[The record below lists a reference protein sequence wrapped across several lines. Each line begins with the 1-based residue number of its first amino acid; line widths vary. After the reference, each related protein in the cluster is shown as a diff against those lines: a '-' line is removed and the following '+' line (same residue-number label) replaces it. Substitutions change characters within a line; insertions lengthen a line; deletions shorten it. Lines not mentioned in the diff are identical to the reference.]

1 MKKIK
6 KEDIITFL
14 IILSITCIIF
24 FPFLIGHYATD
35 TYHIYDIGYEKYA
48 ITYSLNDGR
57 IFMAVIGYIASK
69 INLKIELFV
78 IVTLFLALIVSCIA
92 VIILKKYIEEH
103 RRSDN
108 SFKKVLTTLLAYV
121 TIFNFMYIENLYF
134 VESFVMAIS
143 LLLFIISSKILVN
156 GDKNAIIKSLFLTI
170 LAVIFYQG
178 TVQVFFIMTFL
189 FTMLKNKE
197 NIKKMV
203 IDIVKCGGISL
214 ISVVLNII
222 LVKIIGFITG
232 LRQTRLGNIKN
243 IFYNLAVIITNTHKV
258 LIETCGLFPR
268 YLFLIFVFFI
278 VLLISIYVVK
288 TKENYS
294 TFLKVIFTVIF
305 CIISSSLTYILT
317 LTCFNA
323 GRLRFAIGAML
334 GIIFIIIYIETN
346 MFYANKVLKNIMIGI
361 IILYTIMDI
370 YSYLNLIYLHKRV
383 NEFEKC
389 ETEKIGEYINDYEY
403 KTNIEVKKVKKI
415 NASFKWKK
423 GYYPPGK
430 IISVITSIGIR
441 GNNESEGVINFYTKR
456 NLEKCNTTQQDT
468 IKYWESAPNNGYKCI
483 GDTLYV
489 EIYNF

>member
-1 MKKIK
+1 MKNIK
-6 KEDIITFL
+6 KEDIIPFL
-14 IILSITCIIF
+14 ITLSITCIIF
-24 FPFLIGHYATD
+24 FPFLTGHYATD

-78 IVTLFLALIVSCIA
+78 IATLFLALIVSCIA
-92 VIILKKYIEEH
+92 VIVLKKYIEEH
-103 RRSDN
+103 RKPDN
-108 SFKKVLTTLLAYV
+108 LFKKILTTLLAYI

-143 LLLFIISSKILVN
+143 LLLFIVSAKVLVDRN
-156 GDKNAIIKSLFLTI
+156 KNATLKSLLITA
-170 LAVIFYQG
+170 LAVMFYQG
-178 TVQVFFIMTFL
+178 TIQIFIIMTVL
-189 FTMLKNKE
+189 FTILKNKE
-197 NIKKMV
+197 RIKEIIIDV
-203 IDIVKCGGISL
+203 IKCGVVSFC
-214 ISVVLNII
+214 SVIFNII
-222 LVKIIGFITG
+222 LVKIIGVITG
-232 LRQTRLGNIKN
+232 LEQTRLGSVKS
-243 IFYNLAVIITNTHKV
+243 IFYNINVIFANTHKI
-258 LIETCGLFPR
+258 LIGTCGLFPK
-268 YLFLIFVFFI
+268 YLFLIFLFI
-278 VLLISIYVVK
+278 TTLCLIIYVEK
-288 TKENYS
+288 NKKHYS
-294 TFLKVIFTVIF
+294 TLLKVIFIAIF
-305 CIISSSLTYILT
+305 CIFSSSLTYILT

-334 GIIFIIIYIETN
+334 GIIFILIYVETN
-346 MFYANKVLKNIMIGI
+346 IFYIDKTLKNIMIGI
-361 IILYTIMDI
+361 IILYTIIDI
-370 YSYLNLIYLHKRV
+370 YGYLNLIYLHKKV
-383 NEFEKC
+383 NEFEKY

-415 NASFKWKK
+415 NASFKRRK

-441 GNNESEGVINFYTKR
+441 GNNESEGVIKFYTKR

-468 IKYWESAPNNGYKCI
+468 IKYWESAPSDGYKCI